1 MSREKKDS
9 TFGIGTVSQLTG
21 IPMDTLR
28 AWERRYGVVSPSRST
43 ANRRFYSRDDIAR
56 LMLIKQLL
64 DQGDTIGSVV
74 KLDESQLR
82 ERVQLQADLTH
93 RVVTPQLSIRGLDA
107 PKPRLLVFGESL
119 PFLVAEWISGSADI
133 ELLGAYTRYSDL
145 AREAQNLR
153 PDDILLLEFPAL
165 QAEEL
170 ARLRELIRSGQLR
183 QIVVVYSFA
192 SRSLLDRL
200 EKMAVI
206 RVRAPLTESQ
216 FVEICLGAS
225 RKAPFDT
232 SLPADQMHQIGAIAP
247 RRFSG
252 QDLARI
258 GETQS
263 RLVCEC
269 PHHLAELVSKLS
281 AFEQY
286 SLECESSNHKDSA
299 IHIRLHA
306 MTAKAR
312 ALLEEAL
319 AYVLDHESAPAE
331 RMASDLRDARPEGIP
346 ESGRH
351 DRQVS
356 GDRS

>member
-28 AWERRYGVVSPSRST
+28 AWERRYGVVSPSRSA

-56 LMLIKQLL
+56 LILIKQLL

-74 KLDESQLR
+74 KLDEHQLR
-82 ERVQLQADLTH
+82 ERIQLQADLTNPAL
-93 RVVTPQLSIRGLDA
+93 TPQPSVRGLEQ
-107 PKPRLLVFGESL
+107 PKPRLWVFGESL

-145 AREAQNLR
+145 ARDAQNLG
-153 PDDILLLEFPAL
+153 PDDLVLLEFPAL

-170 ARLRELIRSGQLR
+170 ARLRELIRSGQPR

-192 SRSLLDRL
+192 ARSLLDRL
-200 EKMAVI
+200 DQMAVTRI
-206 RVRAPLTESQ
+206 RAPLTENQ
-216 FVEICLGAS
+216 FAEICSVAS
-225 RKAPFDT
+225 RPASFDT
-232 SLPADQMHQIGAIAP
+232 SLSADQMHPIGAIAP

-258 GETQS
+258 GEKKS

-319 AYVLDHESAPAE
+319 AYVLDNDSAPGE
-331 RMASDLRDARPEGIP
+331 RMASDLKDPGPREKAEKLRT
-346 ESGRH
+346 

-356 GDRS
+356 G